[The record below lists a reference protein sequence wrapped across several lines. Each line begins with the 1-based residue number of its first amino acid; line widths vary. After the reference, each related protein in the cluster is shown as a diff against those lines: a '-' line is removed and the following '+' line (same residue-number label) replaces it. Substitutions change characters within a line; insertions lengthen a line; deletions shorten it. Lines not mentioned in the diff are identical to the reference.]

1 MKNIM
6 LVALLMSASSVAFSA
21 DLSKTC
27 EDYYAAMD
35 SHLEM
40 TAANE
45 AMKPQLDAI
54 KGQYEESKKQIL
66 AMPVE
71 QQNTVCKAGLDALA
85 QAKKMMADAA
95 AAAAK

>member
-1 MKNIM
+1 MKKIM

-27 EDYYAAMD
+27 EDYYAAID
-35 SHLEM
+35 SYLD
-40 TAANE
+40 TVAAND
-45 AMKPQLDAI
+45 AMKPQLGAI
-54 KGQYEESKKQIL
+54 KGQYEESKKQIS

-71 QQNTVCKAGLDALA
+71 QQNTLCKAGLDALE
-85 QAKKMMADAA
+85 QTKKMTADAA